1 MVGKVMQISGNGK
14 VRLLRA
20 FKTGSADIAYLPASH
35 TLIVPHMLENRVQAY
50 DLSATMAAAPARGA
64 Y

>member
-1 MVGKVMQISGNGK
+1 MKQG
-14 VRLLRA
+14 
-20 FKTGSADIAYLPASH
+20 TADIAYLPASH

-50 DLSATMAAAPARGA
+50 DLSVD